1 MGTINFGAFSSFI
14 LCYFHLYQVHALFIS
29 MHGVLPELMVP
40 IPYSH
45 DFTYNFIVSVYELAF
60 LYCLHVTFNS
70 KGFSQPLPPQR

>member
-1 MGTINFGAFSSFI
+1 
-14 LCYFHLYQVHALFIS
+14 